1 MIKKCIKIKIAKKVY
16 QFKIAQKI
24 EKKEFYKKVVKSSTS
39 VTWKNTSEISRP
51 SVFSRN
57 FTFTNVHKFFK
68 ALYWRWSKKY
78 VTTNPSDQT
87 LIQSHVMVLS
97 HKDTQHACYYS

>member
-1 MIKKCIKIKIAKKVY
+1 MIKNCIKIKIAKKVY

-39 VTWKNTSEISRP
+39 VTCKNTSEISRP
-51 SVFSRN
+51 CVFSRN

-97 HKDTQHACYYS
+97 HKDTQHACYYF